1 MIFAVPAP
9 QPACAQDCPTT
20 GERVKCLLVDDVPE
34 NLVALEALL
43 NAEQV
48 DILKAA
54 SGPEALELLLTHTD
68 VALALLDVQMPE
80 MNGFELA
87 ELIRGS
93 ERTRHIPLI
102 FMTAGA
108 HDQRRQFRGY
118 ESGAVDFLYKPIDP
132 HMLLTKARVFF
143 DLQRQK
149 RALACQLRQRTEE
162 LYINEMFMAVLGH
175 DLRSPLSAI
184 LAASTL
190 LQRTTDP
197 EKVRALAATTQQAGR
212 RMQSMIEDL
221 LDVTRARQN
230 GGLVMLAAPGD
241 LAVQAERV
249 LQEVRAAHPQRLL
262 ELRQAGDLRGS
273 WDAARLGQVL
283 ANLLS
288 NAMHHGRHEQP
299 VELELDGSAPDAVVL
314 RVTNGGEIPPALLPR
329 LFEPFR
335 GRQDHTGEHKG
346 LGLGLFIVHQIVHA
360 HGGRIEALSQDGRT
374 CFTVWLPRAPAP
386 LEKEGAA

>member
-1 MIFAVPAP
+1 MIFAAPSPCGADGHPAA
-9 QPACAQDCPTT
+9 PAVAHT
-20 GERVKCLLVDDVPE
+20 RVKCLLVDDIPE

-43 NAEQV
+43 HSEDV
-48 DILKAA
+48 DILKAP
-54 SGPEALELLLTHTD
+54 SGTAALELLLIHSD

-132 HMLLTKARVFF
+132 HTLLTKARVFF

-149 RALACQLRQRTEE
+149 RALAYQLQQRTEE

-175 DLRSPLSAI
+175 DLRTPLSAI
-184 LAASTL
+184 LATAAM
-190 LQRTTDP
+190 LQRPLPP
-197 EKVRALAATTQQAGR
+197 EKVQLLAAKAQQAGQ

-230 GGLVMLAAPGD
+230 GGLVMLVAPVD
-241 LAVQAERV
+241 LAQQAESV
-249 LQEVRAAHPQRLL
+249 VQEVRAAHPQRELL
-262 ELRQAGDLRGS
+262 LRRSGNLSGS

-288 NAMHHGRHEQP
+288 NAMHHGTPQQP
-299 VELELDGSAPDAVVL
+299 VELQLDGAAADTVVL
-314 RVTNGGEIPPALLPR
+314 RVTNGGEIPAALLPH

-335 GRQDHTGEHKG
+335 GRQGSTSEHKG
-346 LGLGLFIVHQIVHA
+346 LGLGLFIVRQIVQA
-360 HGGRIEALSQDGRT
+360 HGGCIEADCQDGRT
-374 CFTVWLPRAPAP
+374 CFTVRLPRTP
-386 LEKEGAA
+386 LAQ

>member
-1 MIFAVPAP
+1 MFAASAP
-9 QPACAQDCPTT
+9 QPRGADAAT
-20 GERVKCLLVDDVPE
+20 GAGTRVKCLLVDDVPE

-43 NAEQV
+43 HGEDV
-48 DILKAA
+48 EILKAS
-54 SGPEALELLLTHTD
+54 SGPAALELLLTHAD

-149 RALACQLRQRTEE
+149 RALAYQLRQRTEE
-162 LYINEMFMAVLGH
+162 LYLNEMFMAVLGH
-175 DLRSPLSAI
+175 DLRTPLSAI
-184 LAASTL
+184 LATAGA
-190 LQRTTDP
+190 LQRPMDP
-197 EKVRALAATTQQAGR
+197 QKVQALAAKAQQAGK

-230 GGLVMLAAPGD
+230 GGLVMLAAPID
-241 LAVQAERV
+241 LAQQAERV
-249 LQEVRAAHPQRLL
+249 VQEVRAGHPQR
-262 ELRQAGDLRGS
+262 ELVLRSGGDLRGS
-273 WDAARLGQVL
+273 WDEARLGQML

-288 NAMHHGRHEQP
+288 NAMHHGTPGQA
-299 VELELDGSAPDAVVL
+299 VELELDGSVPTSVVL
-314 RVTNGGEIPPALLPR
+314 RVANGGEIAPALLPR

-335 GRQDHTGEHKG
+335 GREGDSEHKG
-346 LGLGLFIVHQIVHA
+346 LGLGLFIVHQIVQA
-360 HGGRIEALSQDGRT
+360 HGGKIEAVSEGGRT
-374 CFTVWLPRAPAP
+374 CFTVRLPRSPAP
-386 LEKEGAA
+386 QAAPDI

>member
-1 MIFAVPAP
+1 MIFAASPA
-9 QPACAQDCPTT
+9 QPACTSDCPST
-20 GERVKCLLVDDVPE
+20 GARVKCLLVDDVPE
-34 NLVALEALL
+34 NLIALEALL
-43 NAEQV
+43 HGQEV

-54 SGPEALELLLTHTD
+54 SGPQALELLLVHND

-87 ELIRGS
+87 ELIRGA

-102 FMTAGA
+102 FMTAGS

-149 RALACQLRQRTEE
+149 HALACQLRQRTEE

-175 DLRSPLSAI
+175 DLRTPLSAI
-184 LAASTL
+184 LAASAM
-190 LQRTTDP
+190 LQRPLEP
-197 EKVRALAATTQQAGR
+197 EKVHALAAKAQQAGQ

-241 LAVQAERV
+241 LGVQAERV
-249 LQEVRAAHPQRLL
+249 LQEVRATHPQRQLL
-262 ELRQAGDLRGS
+262 LRRSGDLHGS
-273 WDAARLGQVL
+273 WDGARLGQML
-283 ANLLS
+283 ANLLG
-288 NAMHHGRHEQP
+288 NAMHHGTPGQP
-299 VELELDGSAPDAVVL
+299 VELELDGSAAGVVVL
-314 RVTNGGEIPPALLPR
+314 RVANGGEIPPALLPR

-335 GRQDHTGEHKG
+335 GRQGSHGEHQG
-346 LGLGLFIVHQIVHA
+346 LGLGLFIVHQIVQA
-360 HGGRIEALSQDGRT
+360 HGGRIDTVSGDGRT
-374 CFTVWLPRAPAP
+374 CFTVELPRAPAP
-386 LEKEGAA
+386 RPG